1 MDKQEKLQNLLKAEE
16 VSRVLNIPVGTV
28 YLYARKGIIP
38 SIVIG
43 EKVRFAESDIAT
55 LTKKARKA

>member
-1 MDKQEKLQNLLKAEE
+1 MDKEKKLQNLLKAEE

-38 SIVIG
+38 SIIIG
-43 EKVRFAESDIAT
+43 EKVRFAESDIVN
-55 LTKKARKA
+55 LTKKARRA